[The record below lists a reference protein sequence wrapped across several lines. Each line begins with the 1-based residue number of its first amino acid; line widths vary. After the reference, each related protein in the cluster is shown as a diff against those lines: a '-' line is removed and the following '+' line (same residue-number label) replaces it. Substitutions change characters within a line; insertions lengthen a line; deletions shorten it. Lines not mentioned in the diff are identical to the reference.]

1 MPDTA
6 TYAWAYNLMGSIVD
20 NVEQVVYGKSD
31 VVRLVVATLAAEGH
45 ALLEDVPGTGKTSL
59 ATALAS
65 SINCYFRRIQ
75 FTPDVMPSD
84 ISGFS
89 IFNQKTNDFEF
100 RPGAVMA
107 NIVLADE
114 INRASP
120 KTQSALLE
128 AMEEAQVTVDG
139 ETHTLAQPFF
149 VIATQN
155 PIEQYGTYPLPE
167 AQVDRFMCQLSI
179 GYPARASELKIL
191 RREADAKTSLRP
203 VATAV
208 DVLKLREIIRTV
220 HASDDVCAYILNVV
234 DATRNSRDLALGSSP
249 RGGLATLALAR
260 AWAVLKGRSYVV
272 PDDIREL
279 APYTLR
285 HRLILSAEARA
296 KGKTVEQVFGQLLS
310 RVPVPLGPGDRK
322 N

>member
-6 TYAWAYNLMGSIVD
+6 TYAWAFDTMNSIVH
-20 NVEQVVYGKSD
+20 NVERVVYGKTTA
-31 VVRLVVATLAAEGH
+31 VRIVVAALAAEGH
-45 ALLEDVPGTGKTSL
+45 VLLEDVPGTGKTSL
-59 ATALAS
+59 ASALAS

-89 IFNQKTNDFEF
+89 IYNQKTNDFEF

-139 ETHTLAQPFF
+139 ETHTLSQPFF

-155 PIEQYGTYPLPE
+155 PIEHYGTYPLPE
-167 AQVDRFMCQLSI
+167 AQIDRFMCKLSI
-179 GYPARASELKIL
+179 GYPARENELQIL
-191 RREADAKTSLRP
+191 RRDADAKTSLRP
-203 VATAV
+203 VATAM
-208 DVLKLREIIRTV
+208 DVQRLREIIRTV
-220 HASDDVCAYILNVV
+220 HASDDVCNYILNLVEE
-234 DATRNSRDLALGSSP
+234 TRTSPDLLLGSSP

-260 AWAVLKGRSYVV
+260 AWAILQGRSYVI
-272 PDDIREL
+272 PDDIKTL

-285 HRLILSAEARA
+285 HRLILSPEAHA
-296 KGKTVEQVFGQLLS
+296 KGKTVTRVFDSLLGS
-310 RVPVPLGPGDRK
+310 TKVPLGPVR
-322 N
+322 

>member
-6 TYAWAYNLMGSIVD
+6 AYAWANSLMSSIT
-20 NVEQVVYGKSD
+20 NNIEQVVYGKEKA
-31 VVRLVVATLAAEGH
+31 VQLVVATLAAEGH
-45 ALLEDVPGTGKTSL
+45 VLLEDVPGTGKTSL
-59 ATALAS
+59 ASALAS
-65 SINCYFRRIQ
+65 SVNCYFRRIQ

-84 ISGFS
+84 INGFS
-89 IFNQKTNDFEF
+89 IYNQKTNDFEF

-139 ETHTLAQPFF
+139 KTHTLTQPFF

-167 AQVDRFMCQLSI
+167 AQIDRFMCQLSI
-179 GYPARASELKIL
+179 GYPERSSELKML
-191 RREADAKTSLRP
+191 RRDLDAKTRLRP
-203 VATAV
+203 VTNA
-208 DVLKLREIIRTV
+208 LEILRLREITRTV
-220 HASDDVCAYILNVV
+220 HASDDVCNYILNIVE
-234 DATRNSRDLALGSSP
+234 ATRRSHALALGSSP

-260 AWAVLKGRSYVV
+260 AWALIKGRHYVTV
-272 PDDIREL
+272 DDIKEL

-285 HRLILSAEARA
+285 HRLILTAEARA
-296 KGKTVEQVFGQLLS
+296 KGKTVNQVFDNILAGT
-310 RVPVPLGPGDRK
+310 RVPLGPARS
-322 N
+322 

>member
-1 MPDTA
+1 MSDA
-6 TYAWAYNLMGSIVD
+6 SSYAWAADLMNSIVS
-20 NVEQVVYGKSD
+20 NIETVVYGKSTA
-31 VVRLVVATLAAEGH
+31 VRLVVATLAAEGH
-45 ALLEDVPGTGKTSL
+45 VLLEDVPGTGKTSL
-59 ATALAS
+59 ASSLAKS
-65 SINCYFRRIQ
+65 VRCYFRRIQ

-89 IFNQKTNDFEF
+89 IYNQKTNDFEF

-139 ETHTLAQPFF
+139 ETHVLAQPFF

-155 PIEQYGTYPLPE
+155 PIEHYGTYPLPE
-167 AQVDRFMCQLSI
+167 AQIDRFMCRLSL
-179 GYPARASELKIL
+179 GYPERESELKIL
-191 RREADAKTSLRP
+191 RREFGAKDSLRP
-203 VATAV
+203 VSTALE
-208 DVLKLREIIRTV
+208 VLKLREITRTV
-220 HASDDVCAYILNVV
+220 HAGDDVCDYVLNIVE
-234 DATRNSRDLALGSSP
+234 ATRKSPDLLLGSSP

-260 AWAVLKGRSYVV
+260 AWALLKGRTYVV
-272 PDDIREL
+272 PDDIKEL

-285 HRLILSAEARA
+285 HRLILSAEAHA
-296 KGKTVEQVFGQLLS
+296 KGKTVDSVFNNLLLHA
-310 RVPVPLGPGDRK
+310 PVTLGPKR
-322 N
+322 